1 MVSQHAIA
9 HVFVLA
15 DTLTDAP
22 WAESAYASSRVDQK
36 GESEPRQCISARPPD
51 LSETFTDMPTPP
63 PRPRGTRADSI
74 GVGPSGNRGT
84 NDLKDPYRSQGESID
99 GSQNE
104 RLAETQNLRGKSVVA
119 DQPRNGN
126 PLDVDRQSRLALSQG
141 SRERATDGSIAPTG
155 LANSSARAGDHSSKV
170 TGDPSPLDADELA
183 NLRRLDAGTVVPGD
197 SVSVVG
203 HSDALS
209 PTEDDRTSRKAARS
223 TAATADKDEYDMPAT
238 MSNIGKKAKSKPAV
252 ETSTSEPTSN
262 PDTDQ
267 SAVEKWMKEANF
279 FHEDIQ
285 RDTAKQFDDLALHE
299 AWCERGL
306 TQWEGLSNRVERFS
320 SKDQARCQG
329 KLDLLE
335 GLLDAQADIIEEKRD
350 RLDESQ
356 SAVTATAK
364 HTNTEDKISSSPTMA
379 ESVSQKQS
387 ERGKADD
394 SESQGGRSEAPSR
407 RADSLR
413 SSGKRTKAERS
424 DATETLAPE
433 QLSDAN
439 AQSKQER
446 SGMCS
451 GAILPLMSRF
461 DRSIRSRRRGSRGR
475 QVAIAALRSGW
486 LLLQRLCAPEC
497 KEEKQRNDRRR
508 A

>member
-9 HVFVLA
+9 HVVALA
-15 DTLTDAP
+15 DALTDAP
-22 WAESAYASSRVDQK
+22 YAESAYVSSRVDQR
-36 GESEPRQCISARPPD
+36 GESEPRQCISARPAD

-74 GVGPSGNRGT
+74 GVSPSGNRGT
-84 NDLKDPYRSQGESID
+84 NDLKDPFRRQGESLDETRIAR
-99 GSQNE
+99 S
-104 RLAETQNLRGKSVVA
+104 AETQTLRGESVVA
-119 DQPRNGN
+119 DQSRNGN
-126 PLDVDRQSRLALSQG
+126 PLDVDQQSRLALSQG
-141 SRERATDGSIAPTG
+141 SRGRATDGPIAPTG
-155 LANSSARAGDHSSKV
+155 LATSSARAGDHSSKV
-170 TGDPSPLDADELA
+170 TGDPSPLDADELT

-197 SVSVVG
+197 SVSTAG

-209 PTEDDRTSRKAARS
+209 PTEDDRTSRKGARS

-238 MSNIGKKAKSKPAV
+238 MSNIGKKAKSKVAV
-252 ETSTSEPTSN
+252 ETSTSEATSN

-267 SAVEKWMKEANF
+267 SAVEKWMKEADF
-279 FHEDIQ
+279 FQEDIK
-285 RDTAKQFDDLALHE
+285 RDTAKQFDNLELHE
-299 AWCERGL
+299 AWHERGL

-320 SKDQARCQG
+320 PKDQARCQG
-329 KLDLLE
+329 KLDQLE
-335 GLLDAQADIIEEKRD
+335 RLLDAQADIIEEKRD
-350 RLDESQ
+350 GLDESQ
-356 SAVTATAK
+356 SAVTAPAK
-364 HTNTEDKISSSPTMA
+364 NTNTEDKISSSPTVA

-387 ERGKADD
+387 EKGEADD

-413 SSGKRTKAERS
+413 STGQRTTANRN
-424 DATETLAPE
+424 DAIETLAPE
-433 QLSDAN
+433 RPSDGDAP
-439 AQSKQER
+439 SKKGR

-486 LLLQRLCAPEC
+486 LLFQRLCAPEC